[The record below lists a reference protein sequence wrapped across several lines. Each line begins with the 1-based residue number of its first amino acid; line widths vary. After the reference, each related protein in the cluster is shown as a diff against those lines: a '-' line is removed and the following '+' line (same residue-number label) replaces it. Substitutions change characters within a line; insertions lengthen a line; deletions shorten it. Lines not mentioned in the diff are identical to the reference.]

1 MSAAM
6 PTPMMT
12 DVPNVIVTTSAP
24 TTMAPTL
31 TTTPGPT
38 AAASITKVTIPKASN
53 IVMDFGNFLQS
64 QNLVG
69 LSLGFLV
76 AFSTMDT
83 TKGLTRSIIM
93 PLIEALKTFK
103 APQFHFGFLIEA
115 LFNFVITMLVVFL
128 MLKVTKVA
136 MPPAQIVQVMTR

>member
-1 MSAAM
+1 MSAAL

-12 DVPNVIVTTSAP
+12 VPNVIVTTSEP
-24 TTMAPTL
+24 TTMPPTL

-38 AAASITKVTIPKASN
+38 AATAVTKVTIPKASN
-53 IVMDFGNFLQS
+53 VVMDFGNFLQS

-83 TKGLTRSIIM
+83 TKGLTRSIAM

>member
-1 MSAAM
+1 MSVL

-12 DVPNVIVTTSAP
+12 VVPSVVVTTSEP

-38 AAASITKVTIPKASN
+38 VAASVTKVTIPKQSN
-53 IVMDFGNFLQS
+53 VVMDFGNFLQS

-83 TKGLTRSIIM
+83 TKGLTRSIVM
-93 PLIEALKTFK
+93 PLIEAIKTFK
-103 APQFHFGFLIEA
+103 APQFQFGYLIEA

-128 MLKVTKVA
+128 MLKVSKVS

>member
-1 MSAAM
+1 MSVL

-12 DVPNVIVTTSAP
+12 VVPSVVVTTSEP
-24 TTMAPTL
+24 TTMSPTL
-31 TTTPGPT
+31 TTTTPGPT
-38 AAASITKVTIPKASN
+38 VAASVTKVTIPKQSN
-53 IVMDFGNFLQS
+53 VVMDFGNFLQS

-83 TKGLTRSIIM
+83 TKGLTRSVIM
-93 PLIEALKTFK
+93 PLIEAIKSFK
-103 APQFHFGFLIEA
+103 APQFHFGYLIEA